1 MYNERFGLELP
12 PSKLNRA
19 YRWLFRRQGKE
30 RTSARGDLPIELEA
44 AQNPN
49 QTSATAR
56 HDKIPWSLAQG
67 FHAQMG
73 GFALDTIR
81 AYPQLLPEVRTTLD
95 RLGLQILLKHRRP
108 PLPATHQNTTNEDRK
123 TDKRPSSARQL
134 LHQEQ
139 GDEVREQEIHEVEL
153 ALAKNTPNEEHHE
166 SKARVKSDESNIS
179 DEDWESSGYSFYR
192 PLNISKEDL
201 QDKSKA
207 SGLAKALVC
216 LQASW
221 FCVQCLVRVGQALPV
236 TLLEINTFAHSI
248 CALLVYSLWWDKP
261 LDVEKPTYLPVQG
274 IHAVSKWS
282 DIERHNYT
290 RRFIEYLP
298 VLISDLKNKVRITPV
313 PVREEQAVVFEDL
326 SLRDE
331 FSKEVP
337 SELKKFVSEAEAVKP
352 DGTAYPGI
360 LICDAAENLDH
371 RRGTWWPYP
380 YTNPP
385 SCISSCHLVYN
396 NPTTKRHWIFP
407 APFFDEEA
415 LPEAKKADLNQ
426 RGVRKRRVPVSTS
439 ESRGSNSYSF
449 SWPLYMADYIPW
461 PGTQCSLRRRNDF
474 CGRYPPQ

>member
-1 MYNERFGLELP
+1 ANATEVVSWVPNPTNRGTSNILQSCMITTSLCVWTALHLNLKEHDDPTFLRISHQTWRKAGWLMIGLLAPEMVVYTAY
-12 PSKLNRA
+12 KLNRA

-81 AYPQLLPEVRTTLD
+81 AYPQLLP
-95 RLGLQILLKHRRP
+95 
-108 PLPATHQNTTNEDRK
+108 
-123 TDKRPSSARQL
+123 
-134 LHQEQ
+134 
-139 GDEVREQEIHEVEL
+139 
-153 ALAKNTPNEEHHE
+153 
-166 SKARVKSDESNIS
+166 
-179 DEDWESSGYSFYR
+179 ESSGYSFYR

-313 PVREEQAVVFEDL
+313 PPWIQFLFLFVAFIYGGL
-326 SLRDE
+326 HSLAWNTMFPSQTQRLLWQI
-331 FSKEVP
+331 SSSIIMGAGVP
-337 SELKKFVSEAEAVKP
+337 A
-352 DGTAYPGI
+352 
-360 LICDAAENLDH
+360 LICYFL
-371 RRGTWWPYP
+371 
-380 YTNPP
+380 
-385 SCISSCHLVYN
+385 
-396 NPTTKRHWIFP
+396 
-407 APFFDEEA
+407 
-415 LPEAKKADLNQ
+415 
-426 RGVRKRRVPVSTS
+426 S
-439 ESRGSNSYSF
+439 EV
-449 SWPLYMADYIPW
+449 
-461 PGTQCSLRRRNDF
+461 
-474 CGRYPPQ
+474 